1 MDASASGES
10 PDFLQDSAR
19 RADTDRE
26 GREGAVTVATFVAA
40 LGHSTLRT
48 RLLLLLLT
56 LTLAAG
62 WTDALS
68 YLVIGRVWASFMTG
82 NILFV
87 GISIAQ
93 GNPALLLREG
103 VAIVLFLVSLTL
115 GSRYLQTLPAR
126 QSVASWRSTFAR
138 YLLGEGLILLAFA
151 LVWSLTGNL
160 AQHPAVQVVLL
171 GIAAFGMG
179 LQGALLGAFNI
190 LDVNTVALTGTDL
203 LLGIRLAQRIGRQSV
218 DEPGGTSAPF
228 LVALLLA
235 YALAAFVVAFVV
247 ALAAPW
253 VGMAFVPCLLVA
265 GAAAALALPARRKV
279 TGSVVRDR
287 AET

>member
-1 MDASASGES
+1 MDASTSGES
-10 PDFLQDSAR
+10 PDLLPDNAR
-19 RADTDRE
+19 RADADRE
-26 GREGAVTVATFVAA
+26 GWEGAVTMATFVAA
-40 LGHSTLRT
+40 MGHSTIRT

-93 GNPALLLREG
+93 GNTALLLRDV
-103 VAIVLFLVSLTL
+103 VAVVLFTAGITL

-160 AQHPAVQVVLL
+160 AQHPVVQVVLL

-203 LLGIRLAQRIGRQSV
+203 LLGIRLAQRIGRQAV
-218 DEPGGTSAPF
+218 DQPAGTSALF
-228 LVALLLA
+228 LMVLLLS
-235 YALAAFVVAFVV
+235 YALAAFVVARTV
-247 ALAAPW
+247 PW
-253 VGMAFVPCLLVA
+253 TGMAFIPCLLVA
-265 GAAAALALPARRKV
+265 GAAAALAMPARRKV
-279 TGSVVRDR
+279 TRSVARGT
-287 AET
+287 AEA

>member
-1 MDASASGES
+1 MTTSSSGES
-10 PDFLQDSAR
+10 PDFLNDDPR
-19 RADTDRE
+19 RADTE
-26 GREGAVTVATFVAA
+26 GREGAVTMATFIAA
-40 LGHSTLRT
+40 LCRSTFRT

-68 YLVIGRVWASFMTG
+68 YLAFGRVFASFMTG

-93 GNPALLLREG
+93 GNLALLLRAG
-103 VAIVLFLVSLTL
+103 VAIVLFLVGLTL
-115 GSRYLQTLPAR
+115 GSRYLQTLPTR

-151 LVWSLTGNL
+151 LVWSLAGDL

-179 LQGALLGAFNI
+179 LQGALLGTFNI
-190 LDVNTVALTGTDL
+190 LDVNTVALTGTEL
-203 LLGIRLAQRIGRQSV
+203 LLGVRLAQRIGRQSA
-218 DEPGGTSAPF
+218 DQPGVTSALF
-228 LVALLLA
+228 LVVLMLA
-235 YALAAFVVAFVV
+235 YALAAFVVA
-247 ALAAPW
+247 LAVQW
-253 VGMAFVPCLLVA
+253 IGMAFIPCLLVA
-265 GAAAALALPARRKV
+265 GAGVVLPTPERGA
-279 TGSVVRDR
+279 DPR
-287 AET
+287 A